1 MQARSGDIA
10 STTEGAAVWC
20 NTCGIP
26 YAPTMTHCSHCG
38 APLAGDTLD
47 TVGGAAIAPAVLA
60 CPVVAVADNLPPA
73 DVAAAPQSATV
84 PLTPAIPPVTTPPG
98 LLGRICPRQQAMSDD
113 EVDAAAA
120 AIIARARAE
129 ELGGDVA
136 PVPREAL
143 DLLQDFLPDPA
154 VQQAL
159 QQRRERDR
167 LWLIA
172 GVVCCILLLIF
183 ALAISRYMSVG
194 MLRR

>member
-1 MQARSGDIA
+1 MQARLGDVA
-10 STTEGAAVWC
+10 VATEGAAVWC

-26 YAPTMTHCSHCG
+26 YAPTTTHCSHCG
-38 APLAGDTLD
+38 APLAGDTPD
-47 TVGGAAIAPAVLA
+47 AVGGAAPVPAAPALPLA
-60 CPVVAVADNLPPA
+60 TADESPTSV
-73 DVAAAPQSATV
+73 VAAAPQL
-84 PLTPAIPPVTTPPG
+84 PLPSVPPVNTPPG
-98 LLGRICPRQQAMSDD
+98 LLGRIRSGKPVMSDD

-120 AIIARARAE
+120 AIIAQARAE

-143 DLLQDFLPDPA
+143 DLLQDYLPDPV

-159 QQRRERDR
+159 QERRERDR

-172 GVVCCILLLIF
+172 GVVCCVLLMLF

-194 MLRR
+194 LLRR